1 MLHLNYKEL
10 LGQCTTDVKKVLQIL
25 LRVDN
30 DLLTYFREK
39 GKKEKKKTERKE
51 EKKERVIIFQ
61 TSLTMALI
69 PQWV

>member
-39 GKKEKKKTERKE
+39 KKKKTERKG

>member
-39 GKKEKKKTERKE
+39 EKKKKTERKE

>member
-39 GKKEKKKTERKE
+39 EKKKKQ
-51 EKKERVIIFQ
+51 KERRRRKKG
-61 TSLTMALI
+61 S
-69 PQWV
+69 

>member
-39 GKKEKKKTERKE
+39 KKKKQ
-51 EKKERVIIFQ
+51 KERGRRKKG
-61 TSLTMALI
+61 S
-69 PQWV
+69 

>member
-39 GKKEKKKTERKE
+39 EKKKNRKKGGEERKGHNLSN
-51 EKKERVIIFQ
+51 KPDNGSYTPVGLK
-61 TSLTMALI
+61 
-69 PQWV
+69 